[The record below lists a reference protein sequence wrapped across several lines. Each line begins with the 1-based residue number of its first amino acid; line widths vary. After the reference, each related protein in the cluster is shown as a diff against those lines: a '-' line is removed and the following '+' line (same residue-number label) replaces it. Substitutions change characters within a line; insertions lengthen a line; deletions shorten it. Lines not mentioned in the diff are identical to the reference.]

1 MYCINANSLTGTNQI
16 NTLNLTGKS
25 MTFGS
30 SRKEPYYVTKLK
42 KIIFNR
48 FITPLYTKNWKI
60 IEQNIFSLS
69 DILLKL
75 NKYSKESN
83 CEDLETY
90 STLLNI
96 IVELLGEHNHFEN
109 LEKIFYS
116 DDAIGTIKFK
126 MPKIRMRPEYE
137 LYKLIIGKPK
147 KFKDYDDRVLKYIEN
162 MLKKEYVEFDVIN
175 EAVIKEFN
183 IKNKFL

>member
-1 MYCINANSLTGTNQI
+1 MYCLNANSLTGANKI

-25 MTFGS
+25 MTFGAG
-30 SRKEPYYVTKLK
+30 KEPYYVTRLK

-75 NKYSKESN
+75 QKYSKEAN

-90 STLLNI
+90 STLLTI
-96 IVELLGEHNHFEN
+96 IVELLGEHNHYEN
-109 LEKIFYS
+109 LEKMFYS
-116 DDAIGTIKFK
+116 GDAVGTIKFK

-147 KFKDYDDRVLKYIEN
+147 KFKDYDDRVLKYIASLLN
-162 MLKKEYVEFDVIN
+162 TEYAEFDKISDSVR
-175 EAVIKEFN
+175 KEFN
-183 IKNKFL
+183 IQ

>member
-1 MYCINANSLTGTNQI
+1 MFFLNANSLTGSNKI

-25 MTFGS
+25 MTFGAS
-30 SRKEPYYVTKLK
+30 KEPYYVTKLK

-60 IEQNIFSLS
+60 IEQNVFSLS
-69 DILLKL
+69 DVLLKL
-75 NKYSKESN
+75 KKYSKESN
-83 CEDLETY
+83 CDDLETY
-90 STLLNI
+90 TTLLNI
-96 IVELLGEHNHFEN
+96 IIELLGEHNHYEN

-116 DDAIGTIKFK
+116 DDAVGTIKFK

-147 KFKDYDDRVLKYIEN
+147 KFKDYDQRVLEYIATILNKEYIEYDEISEN
-162 MLKKEYVEFDVIN
+162 VKK
-175 EAVIKEFN
+175 KFN
-183 IKNKFL
+183 LL